1 MNGVEAVAGVL
12 LGLSANR
19 APWAQIQHAKK
30 ADMVPLA
37 NLSFILCREIEG
49 KCCDMCLKNRS
60 NKGM

>member
-37 NLSFILCREIEG
+37 NLSFILCLEIEG
-49 KCCDMCLKNRS
+49 KC
-60 NKGM
+60 